1 MSTLP
6 SKPIKFISEIGVIGF
21 GKCHPR
27 LKCPPHI
34 NITFPVYFYEI
45 PDHNDFFTTPYVGTV
60 DIEQY
65 LQKQYLLKQQKQQQ
79 LKQQQ
84 QQQQQ
89 QQEKES
95 SSKDEPEEKLNID
108 QTSNN
113 NLTEELLNNKVESED
128 LNQKNNANTPTVPSI
143 ILLND
148 EPMLSRSSSSSSLNG
163 LNSKFPGYRIPFKG
177 QIQVVCIKLN
187 I

>member
-45 PDHNDFFTTPYVGTV
+45 PDQNDFFTTPYVGTV

-65 LQKQYLLKQQKQQQ
+65 LQKQNLLKQQKLQQQQQQ
-79 LKQQQ
+79 LKQQK
-84 QQQQQ
+84 
-89 QQEKES
+89 QENLS
-95 SSKDEPEEKLNID
+95 IPLKDEPEEKLNID
-108 QTSNN
+108 QANPEPTSVTSGDKLESD
-113 NLTEELLNNKVESED
+113 NLVQKKNPSVPSAILLNNE
-128 LNQKNNANTPTVPSI
+128 P
-143 ILLND
+143 IL
-148 EPMLSRSSSSSSLNG
+148 PRTSSSSSLNG
-163 LNSKFPGYRIPFKG
+163 LSSKFPGYRIPYKG
-177 QIQVVCIKLN
+177 QIQVVRYNK
-187 I
+187 

>member
-79 LKQQQ
+79 L
-84 QQQQQ
+84 
-89 QQEKES
+89 QQEV
-95 SSKDEPEEKLNID
+95 
-108 QTSNN
+108 
-113 NLTEELLNNKVESED
+113 LLSGAMIY
-128 LNQKNNANTPTVPSI
+128 LQRR
-143 ILLND
+143 L
-148 EPMLSRSSSSSSLNG
+148 
-163 LNSKFPGYRIPFKG
+163 
-177 QIQVVCIKLN
+177 QI
-187 I
+187 